1 MWRYL
6 PGVSIPNKKDVK
18 EIPQKADSREYEKT
32 RSRKFSSKR
41 QVGRPLL
48 KDDENSMTCEWCME
62 NKQTLISQSVLTSS
76 KFIDGC
82 TSYKAES
89 IAYHE
94 NSAAHKLASQYHKA
108 KQNSEKNPRIFG
120 QATRL
125 QLALRSR
132 WGKRIDTGKN
142 TPEHQRLYDIH
153 ETHRNNSLG
162 SSCWRK
168 KKAKFV
174 SVTSDGAT
182 DASITEQEIVFVCYS
197 SKGEPVTKFAGLR
210 QPVSPDATGLF
221 QAIMEALED
230 VGLNTE
236 ELAKKLVGFD
246 CDGASVMVVYSPTA
260 STCIVLLT
268 DCSLHS
274 RMQ

>member
-32 RSRKFSSKR
+32 RSRKLSSKR
-41 QVGRPLL
+41 QVGRPWL

-132 WGKRIDTGKN
+132 
-142 TPEHQRLYDIH
+142 
-153 ETHRNNSLG
+153 
-162 SSCWRK
+162 
-168 KKAKFV
+168 
-174 SVTSDGAT
+174 
-182 DASITEQEIVFVCYS
+182 
-197 SKGEPVTKFAGLR
+197 
-210 QPVSPDATGLF
+210 
-221 QAIMEALED
+221 
-230 VGLNTE
+230 
-236 ELAKKLVGFD
+236 
-246 CDGASVMVVYSPTA
+246 
-260 STCIVLLT
+260 
-268 DCSLHS
+268 
-274 RMQ
+274 

>member
-41 QVGRPLL
+41 PVGRPWL

-94 NSAAHKLASQYHKA
+94 NNAAHKLASQYHKA
-108 KQNSEKNPRIFG
+108 KQNSEKNLRIFG
-120 QATRL
+120 QATV
-125 QLALRSR
+125 A
-132 WGKRIDTGKN
+132 KTV
-142 TPEHQRLYDIH
+142 QREIEVVIQKY
-153 ETHRNNSLG
+153 
-162 SSCWRK
+162 SC
-168 KKAKFV
+168 
-174 SVTSDGAT
+174 S
-182 DASITEQEIVFVCYS
+182 C
-197 SKGEPVTKFAGLR
+197 
-210 QPVSPDATGLF
+210 
-221 QAIMEALED
+221 QA
-230 VGLNTE
+230 
-236 ELAKKLVGFD
+236 
-246 CDGASVMVVYSPTA
+246 
-260 STCIVLLT
+260 
-268 DCSLHS
+268 
-274 RMQ
+274 